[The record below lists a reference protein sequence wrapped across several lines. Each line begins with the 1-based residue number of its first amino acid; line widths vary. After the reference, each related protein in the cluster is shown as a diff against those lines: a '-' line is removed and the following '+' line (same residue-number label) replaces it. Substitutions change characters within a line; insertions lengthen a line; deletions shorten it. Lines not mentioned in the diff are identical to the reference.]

1 MVLHGIT
8 DVKYF
13 FTRLLMTFLSW
24 CILCTSGANE
34 CSLFNK
40 HLLHSMTSTCET
52 KHNWHVSCCSV
63 STFKEWCN
71 TLLTDLALPEI
82 DDMLCIYI
90 LHTKDGHNTLDTTLY
105 HDSLWNQTCPVIF
118 CDMHASLLIIRIL
131 WNTASSYTKKNY
143 FINQ

>member
-1 MVLHGIT
+1 MVLHCIT

-13 FTRLLMTFLSW
+13 FTRLLMTFLPW

-40 HLLHSMTSTCET
+40 HTCYIQWPLSVRQNT
-52 KHNWHVSCCSV
+52 TGMSHVAV
-63 STFKEWCN
+63 LSTFKEWCN

-82 DDMLCIYI
+82 NDMLCIYI
-90 LHTKDGHNTLDTTLY
+90 LYTKDGYNTLY
-105 HDSLWNQTCPVIF
+105 QDSLWNQTCPVIF
-118 CDMHASLLIIRIL
+118 CGMHASLLKICIL